1 MVNPAFSESQLKN
14 LRRQNRHL
22 ASTHRRKLVF
32 LQASR
37 NPAHG
42 SGRPFFVR
50 DVPVPASFCPAF
62 APPAPVS
69 AAPQLRPFCRPHRF
83 CPRLPASPARR
94 TELVF
99 VLCALP
105 FRFPARHPGNGPV
118 PASFCPAPV
127 ASAFAPPAPVSA
139 APQLRPFRR
148 PHRFCLRLPASPARR
163 TKFGSVLCTLPF
175 RIPARHP
182 GNGPVRH
189 LSVRPLSL
197 RPSPLRLPFPPLPS
211 SDRSTVLAAPYL
223 RLPAAPVHRTKY
235 GSVLCTLPFRIPT
248 RHAGNGPSG
257 IFLPGP
263 CRFGLRPSGSRFRRS
278 PAPTVLPSLPLLPS
292 SSSLSRTPG
301 RVRFRTVRAAVP
313 HPRRNPGNGPARHLS
328 ARPLSLQPSPL
339 RLPFPPLPSSDRS
352 TVLAAPYLRLPAAP
366 VHRTKYGSVLC
377 TLPFRI
383 PTRHAGNGPSGIFLS
398 GLRPYGSRPL
408 PLPSSGRSAVPSASA
423 LVFQPLPH
431 AGQSSDSFCARC
443 RSASPPGTPGTV
455 PSQHLSIRPSPLR
468 LPFPQLPS
476 SDRSAVLTASA
487 LVFQPLPHAGQSS
500 GPYCARCRSA
510 SPPGTPGT
518 VPSDIFL
525 PGLRPSGSRFRR
537 SAVFAL
543 SRRGSAP
550 PRGDRPNRLLLRPGT
565 RKGLSDRSQT
575 APFLSVC
582 YSGTSP
588 NTQFSENWK
597 NSSDGPLHSYSRS
610 RTSPPPSEHAAQR
623 IEKLAGQLRPLPNRA
638 AGRPPSRP
646 GSGGAQQ
653 FIAPQQWIT

>member
-62 APPAPVS
+62 ALPAPVS

-83 CPRLPASPARR
+83 CPRLPA
-94 TELVF
+94 
-99 VLCALP
+99 
-105 FRFPARHPGNGPV
+105 
-118 PASFCPAPV
+118 APV
-127 ASAFAPPAPVSA
+127 
-139 APQLRPFRR
+139 
-148 PHRFCLRLPASPARR
+148 HR
-163 TKFGSVLCTLPF
+163 TKYGSVLCTLPF

-182 GNGPVRH
+182 GNGPARH

-197 RPSPLRLPFPPLPS
+197 RPS
-211 SDRSTVLAAPYL
+211 
-223 RLPAAPVHRTKY
+223 
-235 GSVLCTLPFRIPT
+235 
-248 RHAGNGPSG
+248 
-257 IFLPGP
+257 
-263 CRFGLRPSGSRFRRS
+263 GSRFRSSGRS
-278 PAPTVLPSLPLLPS
+278 AVPSASALVFQPLPHAGQS
-292 SSSLSRTPG
+292 SGPYCACCRSASPPGTPG
-301 RVRFRTVRAAVP
+301 MVP
-313 HPRRNPGNGPARHLS
+313 SRHLS
-328 ARPLSLQPSPL
+328 ARLLSLQPSPL
-339 RLPFPPLPSSDRS
+339 RLPFPQLHPFCRPHRFC
-352 TVLAAPYLRLPAAP
+352 LRLPASPAR
-366 VHRTKYGSVLC
+366 RTEFGFVLC
-377 TLPFRI
+377 ALPFRF
-383 PTRHAGNGPSGIFLS
+383 PARHPGNGPARHLS
-398 GLRPYGSRPL
+398 ARLLSLQPSPLRL
-408 PLPSSGRSAVPSASA
+408 PFPQLPSSGRSAVPSASA

-646 GSGGAQQ
+646 GSGKAQQ

>member
-22 ASTHRRKLVF
+22 VSTHRRKLVF

-197 RPSPLRLPFPPLPS
+197 RPSPLRPPFPPLPS
-211 SDRSTVLAAPYL
+211 SDRSAVLTAPYL

-248 RHAGNGPSG
+248 RHAGNGP
-257 IFLPGP
+257 
-263 CRFGLRPSGSRFRRS
+263 
-278 PAPTVLPSLPLLPS
+278 
-292 SSSLSRTPG
+292 
-301 RVRFRTVRAAVP
+301 
-313 HPRRNPGNGPARHLS
+313 ARHLS
-328 ARPLSLQPSPL
+328 ARLLSLQPSPL
-339 RLPFPPLPSSDRS
+339 RLPFPQLPSSDRS
-352 TVLAAPYLRLPAAP
+352 AVLTAPYLRLPAAP

-383 PTRHAGNGPSGIFLS
+383 PTRHAGNGP
-398 GLRPYGSRPL
+398 
-408 PLPSSGRSAVPSASA
+408 
-423 LVFQPLPH
+423 
-431 AGQSSDSFCARC
+431 AR
-443 RSASPPGTPGTV
+443 
-455 PSQHLSIRPSPLR
+455 HLSARLLSLQPSPLR
-468 LPFPQLPS
+468 LPFPPLRRF
-476 SDRSAVLTASA
+476 RS
-487 LVFQPLPHAGQSS
+487 F
-500 GPYCARCRSA
+500 
-510 SPPGTPGT
+510 PPR
-518 VPSDIFL
+518 
-525 PGLRPSGSRFRR
+525 LRPSPRR
-537 SAVFAL
+537 PAEPAAPSA
-543 SRRGSAP
+543 R
-550 PRGDRPNRLLLRPGT
+550 
-565 RKGLSDRSQT
+565 
-575 APFLSVC
+575 
-582 YSGTSP
+582 
-588 NTQFSENWK
+588 
-597 NSSDGPLHSYSRS
+597 
-610 RTSPPPSEHAAQR
+610 HA
-623 IEKLAGQLRPLPNRA
+623 KRA
-638 AGRPPSRP
+638 V
-646 GSGGAQQ
+646 
-653 FIAPQQWIT
+653 

>member
-118 PASFCPAPV
+118 PASFWPAPV

-197 RPSPLRLPFPPLPS
+197 R
-211 SDRSTVLAAPYL
+211 
-223 RLPAAPVHRTKY
+223 
-235 GSVLCTLPFRIPT
+235 
-248 RHAGNGPSG
+248 
-257 IFLPGP
+257 
-263 CRFGLRPSGSRFRRS
+263 
-278 PAPTVLPSLPLLPS
+278 
-292 SSSLSRTPG
+292 
-301 RVRFRTVRAAVP
+301 
-313 HPRRNPGNGPARHLS
+313 
-328 ARPLSLQPSPL
+328 PSPL

>member
-62 APPAPVS
+62 ALPAPVS

-94 TELVF
+94 TEFGF
-99 VLCALP
+99 VLCA
-105 FRFPARHPGNGPV
+105 
-118 PASFCPAPV
+118 
-127 ASAFAPPAPVSA
+127 
-139 APQLRPFRR
+139 
-148 PHRFCLRLPASPARR
+148 
-163 TKFGSVLCTLPF
+163 LPF

-182 GNGPVRH
+182 GNGPARH

-197 RPSPLRLPFPPLPS
+197 RPS
-211 SDRSTVLAAPYL
+211 
-223 RLPAAPVHRTKY
+223 
-235 GSVLCTLPFRIPT
+235 
-248 RHAGNGPSG
+248 
-257 IFLPGP
+257 
-263 CRFGLRPSGSRFRRS
+263 GSRFR
-278 PAPTVLPSLPLLPS
+278 
-292 SSSLSRTPG
+292 
-301 RVRFRTVRAAVP
+301 
-313 HPRRNPGNGPARHLS
+313 
-328 ARPLSLQPSPL
+328 
-339 RLPFPPLPSSDRS
+339 
-352 TVLAAPYLRLPAAP
+352 
-366 VHRTKYGSVLC
+366 
-377 TLPFRI
+377 
-383 PTRHAGNGPSGIFLS
+383 
-398 GLRPYGSRPL
+398 
-408 PLPSSGRSAVPSASA
+408 SSGRSAVPSASA

-431 AGQSSDSFCARC
+431 AGQSSGPYCACC
-443 RSASPPGTPGTV
+443 RSASPPGTPGMV
-455 PSQHLSIRPSPLR
+455 PSRHLSARLLSLQPSPLR

-476 SDRSAVLTASA
+476 SGRSAVPSASA

>member
-22 ASTHRRKLVF
+22 VSTHRRKLVF

-50 DVPVPASFCPAF
+50 DVPVPASFCPA
-62 APPAPVS
+62 PVPS
-69 AAPQLRPFCRPHRF
+69 PLRLPFPQLRPFCRP
-83 CPRLPASPARR
+83 CLCCLRLPASPAHR
-94 TELVF
+94 TELGF

-105 FRFPARHPGNGPV
+105 FRIPARHPGNGP
-118 PASFCPAPV
+118 ARHL
-127 ASAFAPPAPVSA
+127 SARPLSLRPSPLRLPF
-139 APQLRPFRR
+139 PQLRPFRR
-148 PHRFCLRLPASPARR
+148 PLRFCPRLPASPARR
-163 TKFGSVLCTLPF
+163 TKFGSVLCVLPF
-175 RIPARHP
+175 RIPA
-182 GNGPVRH
+182 
-189 LSVRPLSL
+189 
-197 RPSPLRLPFPPLPS
+197 
-211 SDRSTVLAAPYL
+211 
-223 RLPAAPVHRTKY
+223 
-235 GSVLCTLPFRIPT
+235 
-248 RHAGNGPSG
+248 
-257 IFLPGP
+257 
-263 CRFGLRPSGSRFRRS
+263 
-278 PAPTVLPSLPLLPS
+278 
-292 SSSLSRTPG
+292 
-301 RVRFRTVRAAVP
+301 
-313 HPRRNPGNGPARHLS
+313 
-328 ARPLSLQPSPL
+328 
-339 RLPFPPLPSSDRS
+339 
-352 TVLAAPYLRLPAAP
+352 
-366 VHRTKYGSVLC
+366 
-377 TLPFRI
+377 
-383 PTRHAGNGPSGIFLS
+383 RHAGNGPSGIFLS

-610 RTSPPPSEHAAQR
+610 RTSPPPPNMPLKGSKNLPDSSVRSRIAQPADR
-623 IEKLAGQLRPLPNRA
+623 LPAPAA
-638 AGRPPSRP
+638 AGLSSSSHRSS
-646 GSGGAQQ
+646 GS
-653 FIAPQQWIT
+653 PDR

>member
-22 ASTHRRKLVF
+22 VSTHRRKLVF

-50 DVPVPASFCPAF
+50 DVPVPASFCS
-62 APPAPVS
+62 V
-69 AAPQLRPFCRPHRF
+69 
-83 CPRLPASPARR
+83 
-94 TELVF
+94 
-99 VLCALP
+99 
-105 FRFPARHPGNGPV
+105 
-118 PASFCPAPV
+118 PV

-139 APQLRPFRR
+139 APQLRPFHRPRR
-148 PHRFCLRLPASPARR
+148 SVPSSPSRSRTPDKVRVCTVHAAVPHPHPARR
-163 TKFGSVLCTLPF
+163 ERSL
-175 RIPARHP
+175 
-182 GNGPVRH
+182 RH
-189 LSVRPLSL
+189 LSARPLSL
-197 RPSPLRLPFPPLPS
+197 RPSPLRLPLPP
-211 SDRSTVLAAPYL
+211 
-223 RLPAAPVHRTKY
+223 
-235 GSVLCTLPFRIPT
+235 
-248 RHAGNGPSG
+248 
-257 IFLPGP
+257 
-263 CRFGLRPSGSRFRRS
+263 
-278 PAPTVLPSLPLLPS
+278 
-292 SSSLSRTPG
+292 
-301 RVRFRTVRAAVP
+301 
-313 HPRRNPGNGPARHLS
+313 
-328 ARPLSLQPSPL
+328 
-339 RLPFPPLPSSDRS
+339 
-352 TVLAAPYLRLPAAP
+352 
-366 VHRTKYGSVLC
+366 
-377 TLPFRI
+377 
-383 PTRHAGNGPSGIFLS
+383 
-398 GLRPYGSRPL
+398 
-408 PLPSSGRSAVPSASA
+408 
-423 LVFQPLPH
+423 
-431 AGQSSDSFCARC
+431 
-443 RSASPPGTPGTV
+443 
-455 PSQHLSIRPSPLR
+455 
-468 LPFPQLPS
+468 LPS

>member
-328 ARPLSLQPSPL
+328 VRPLSLRPSPL

-431 AGQSSDSFCARC
+431 AGQSSDSFYARC

-500 GPYCARCRSA
+500 YSFCARCRSA
-510 SPPGTPGT
+510 SLLGTPGT
-518 VPSDIFL
+518 VPSRHL
-525 PGLRPSGSRFRR
+525 SVRPLSLRPSP
-537 SAVFAL
+537 L
-543 SRRGSAP
+543 
-550 PRGDRPNRLLLRPGT
+550 RLPLPQLRPLPAATGRTGCSFGPAREKGCLTDLRQPRFIRTTIRELLPIRNFQKIGKT
-565 RKGLSDRSQT
+565 RQT
-575 APFLSVC
+575 APFI
-582 YSGTSP
+582 
-588 NTQFSENWK
+588 
-597 NSSDGPLHSYSRS
+597 
-610 RTSPPPSEHAAQR
+610 RTAVRELPPPSEHAAQR

-646 GSGGAQQ
+646 GSDGAQQ